1 MKNLIYCLLVL
12 LTLSSCLEIQ
22 DVDFKGMDGVKL
34 EKMENKKLALK
45 LGIKI
50 ENPNFF
56 SIKIKPSVVDVFVND
71 ELIGKAYLDES
82 IKLIHKKENTYFAKV
97 HVDLEDGALIKF
109 VKYTLKLKV
118 QLRVK
123 GKIKGSVYGI
133 PKKVDIDEVK
143 EVDGSNFKM
152 DKLFNLNE

>member
-1 MKNLIYCLLVL
+1 MKHLFYCILILLCF
-12 LTLSSCLEIQ
+12 SSCIELQ
-22 DVDFKGMDGVKL
+22 DVEFKGMDGIKI
-34 EKMENKKLALK
+34 EKMENKKIALS
-45 LGIKI
+45 LGVKI

-71 ELIGKAYLDES
+71 ELIGKAYLDEK
-82 IKLIHKKENTYFAKV
+82 IKLIHKTENTYFTKI
-97 HVDLEDGALIKF
+97 HVDLEEGSIFKF
-109 VKYTLKLKV
+109 MKYAMKLKV

-133 PKKVDIDEVK
+133 SKKVEIDEMK

-152 DKLFNLNE
+152 DKLFNFND